1 MCVCWGGGVV
11 TEKNT
16 SSVLNQGG
24 ETRKTAER
32 EREREVSQIENWRA
46 VSFGESDNRK

>member
-1 MCVCWGGGVV
+1 M
-11 TEKNT
+11 
-16 SSVLNQGG
+16 
-24 ETRKTAER
+24 RKTAER